1 MFMGYDPDILAAERV
16 AVTPGKIPER
26 HPKGATDFCVHLI
39 RGARKAIGRAA
50 ATNNSPGES
59 FSGQFLLVMFA
70 RGAAELRARA
80 L

>member
-16 AVTPGKIPER
+16 AVTRGKIPER

-50 ATNNSPGES
+50 ATNNSPVRVLFRTVPPRHIRQG
-59 FSGQFLLVMFA
+59 G
-70 RGAAELRARA
+70 R
-80 L
+80 